1 MFIVIRVIK
10 GKVKVITQRKRQ
22 KKTYTHTNKE
32 TNKNER
38 KPMSKQVILVVQ
50 SVIQYSKVNAKR
62 EEYCLHSIWKFHAW
76 KGSHFLSNEIKIVY
90 VLLYRFQLTS
100 NLHRFQCAPT
110 RAFDGWANMF
120 GLYIYSWLFISDFW
134 TSVIH
139 YHLSCIYLF
148 LLLMKIR
155 KIKIQ
160 RTLPKVGVWSPMLL
174 AMHAQTTF
182 NQGLLQVLHSPP
194 LPSLL
199 TLKDET
205 ANECSLLQ
213 KEKIN

>member
-1 MFIVIRVIK
+1 
-10 GKVKVITQRKRQ
+10 
-22 KKTYTHTNKE
+22 
-32 TNKNER
+32 
-38 KPMSKQVILVVQ
+38 MSKQVIVVVQ
-50 SVIQYSKVNAKR
+50 SLIQYSKVNAKR
-62 EEYCLHSIWKFHAW
+62 EEHCLHSIWKFNAW

-100 NLHRFQCAPT
+100 NLHRFQSAPT

-120 GLYIYSWLFISDFW
+120 GWNIYSWLFISDFW

-182 NQGLLQVLHSPP
+182 NQGLLQVPHSPP

-213 KEKIN
+213 QEKIN